1 MDLSDIKRDVKSI
14 EEGQW
19 VEDLIGMGDIR
30 LKVRGMTSNDV
41 VMFRA
46 AKERAIPRNMRD
58 RQGNLLPKTAMN
70 LLREVLIEKVLI
82 DWDNLT
88 EGGQPVPYSKEK
100 ARQLLTDESMI
111 VFADA
116 VVQAA
121 QIVDNGNAS
130 TQEEVTGN

>member
-46 AKERAIPRNMRD
+46 AKERAIPRNMKD

-82 DWDNLT
+82 DWENLT
-88 EGGQPVPYSKEK
+88 EGGTPVPYSKEK

-130 TQEEVTGN
+130 TQEEVSGN